1 MLDVRTCMQERIG
14 KGGRIAVWVAISQ
27 KMVHTCC
34 VG

>member
-1 MLDVRTCMQERIG
+1 MDARFRMQERIG
-14 KGGRIAVWVAISQ
+14 KAGRIALWVAISQ